1 MNLKKEIEEIYNE
14 INKNNRDN
22 IKEVGEKYQKLLKYL
37 FYDDELS
44 LIESKEYVSVLYRMI
59 FETRD
64 IVDGKGEYKFAHM
77 LIGELVKFGYTE
89 HGYELKSITDSL
101 ANTAIL
107 NIIYYH
113 AYADKPNG
121 NTDKPNGNTDKPNGN
136 TDKPNGN
143 TDKPNGNTNKPYGS
157 WKDIKYFCNYLKE
170 EILPDIGESD
180 ITQLSIF
187 QYILNIVVKQLKED
201 REAIHRVAIKNN
213 TNTNPSLLCK
223 WLPREKSDKFGW
235 LARHIAVAYYPEFLK
250 NNKITNN
257 QSYRKAIRKCLT
269 HYRQLVAE
277 INKQINPPQINQ
289 CNQQWQCIDFN
300 NVSSQT
306 LNKQALAFEYVD
318 EEGNSRGDDEDR
330 IKCRENYQNY
340 HNNTHNNSHN
350 DEIKEEEEKK
360 YFLWDEINVIL
371 SHNKYNWAEE
381 EINSIWMLDDDETL
395 YNNDDNKEEDEV
407 KDDEDVKDVKDDEDV
422 KDVEEQSTDY
432 LMVVNDVKEEK
443 KNNGWFGW
451 LGWQ

>member
-44 LIESKEYVSVLYRMI
+44 LIDSKEYVSVLYRMI

-113 AYADKPNG
+113 AYENGNTDKPNG

-143 TDKPNGNTNKPYGS
+143 TDKPNGNTDKPYGS

-170 EILPDIGESD
+170 EILPDIGEED

-201 REAIHRVAIKNN
+201 RVLIKNN
-213 TNTNPSLLCK
+213 ANPSLLCK

-235 LARHIAVAYYPEFLK
+235 LARHIALAYYPEFLK

-257 QSYRKAIRKCLT
+257 QSYRKAVRKCLT

-277 INKQINPPQINQ
+277 INKEINPPQINQ

-306 LNKQALAFEYVD
+306 LNKHALAFEYID
-318 EEGNSRGDDEDR
+318 KEGNSRGDDEDR

-340 HNNTHNNSHN
+340 QNYKNDYHNHHHIDN
-350 DEIKEEEEKK
+350 DTLKEEEEE

-371 SHNKYNWAEE
+371 SHNKYNWAAE

-395 YNNDDNKEEDEV
+395 YNNDDKEEDDV
-407 KDDEDVKDVKDDEDV
+407 KDDVKEDVKDDV
-422 KDVEEQSTDY
+422 KEVEEQNTDY
-432 LMVVNDVKEEK
+432 LMVVNDNKDIKEEK

>member
-1 MNLKKEIEEIYNE
+1 MNIKKQIEEIYNE
-14 INKNNRDN
+14 INKNNRNN
-22 IKEVGEKYQKLLKYL
+22 IKEVGEKYQKLLKHL
-37 FYDDELS
+37 FCDDELS
-44 LIESKEYVSVLYRMI
+44 LLESKEYVTVLYQMI

-89 HGYELKSITDSL
+89 HGYELKTITDSL

-107 NIIYYH
+107 NIIYYD
-113 AYADKPNG
+113 AYITKPKNG
-121 NTDKPNGNTDKPNGN
+121 NTDTNKPYGNKD
-136 TDKPNGN
+136 
-143 TDKPNGNTNKPYGS
+143 KPYGS

-170 EILPDIGESD
+170 EVLPDIGETD
-180 ITQLSIF
+180 ITQLTIF
-187 QYILNIVVKQLKED
+187 QYMLNIVVEQLKED
-201 REAIHRVAIKNN
+201 REAIKN

-235 LARHIAVAYYPEFLK
+235 LAKHIAVAYYPEFLK
-250 NNKITNN
+250 NNKNTTN

-306 LNKQALAFEYVD
+306 LNKHALAFEYVD
-318 EEGNSRGDDEDR
+318 KEGNSRGNDEDR

-340 HNNTHNNSHN
+340 QNYQNNTHN
-350 DEIKEEEEKK
+350 DTLEERKE

-371 SHNKYNWAEE
+371 SHNKYNWAAE

-395 YNNDDNKEEDEV
+395 YNNDDNKEEDVKDV

-422 KDVEEQSTDY
+422 KDVEEQNTDY
-432 LMVVNDVKEEK
+432 LMVVNDDNNDVKEEK
-443 KNNGWFGW
+443 KNNSWFGW

>member
-37 FYDDELS
+37 FYDDEIS
-44 LIESKEYVSVLYRMI
+44 LIESKEYVSILYRMI

-113 AYADKPNG
+113 AYANG
-121 NTDKPNGNTDKPNGN
+121 NTDTD
-136 TDKPNGN
+136 
-143 TDKPNGNTNKPYGS
+143 KPYGS

-170 EILPDIGESD
+170 EILPDIGEED

-187 QYILNIVVKQLKED
+187 QYILNIVVEQLKED
-201 REAIHRVAIKNN
+201 TALIKNN
-213 TNTNPSLLCK
+213 ANPSLLCK

-235 LARHIAVAYYPEFLK
+235 LAKHIAVAYYPEFLK
-250 NNKITNN
+250 NNKNTETVT
-257 QSYRKAIRKCLT
+257 YRKAIRKCLT

-306 LNKQALAFEYVD
+306 LNKHALAFEYVD
-318 EEGNSRGDDEDR
+318 KEGNSRGNDEDR

-340 HNNTHNNSHN
+340 HNNSHN
-350 DEIKEEEEKK
+350 DTLEDNIQRKEEEKE

-371 SHNKYNWAEE
+371 SHNKYKWAAE

-395 YNNDDNKEEDEV
+395 YNNDD
-407 KDDEDVKDVKDDEDV
+407 KDDDDKDDVKEDVKE
-422 KDVEEQSTDY
+422 VEEQSTDY
-432 LMVVNDVKEEK
+432 LMVVNDDNNDNNDNNNIKEEK
-443 KNNGWFGW
+443 KNNSWFGW

>member
-14 INKNNRDN
+14 INKNNRNN

-44 LIESKEYVSVLYRMI
+44 LIESKEYVSILYRMI

-77 LIGELVKFGYTE
+77 LIGELVKFGYSE
-89 HGYELKSITDSL
+89 YGYELKSITDSL

-113 AYADKPNG
+113 AYAEESDAHNGNKPYG
-121 NTDKPNGNTDKPNGN
+121 NTD
-136 TDKPNGN
+136 
-143 TDKPNGNTNKPYGS
+143 KPYGS
-157 WKDIKYFCNYLKE
+157 WKDIKYFCNYLKDE
-170 EILPDIGESD
+170 VLPDIGETD

-201 REAIHRVAIKNN
+201 REAIHTALIKNN
-213 TNTNPSLLCK
+213 ANPSLLCK

-235 LARHIAVAYYPEFLK
+235 LARHIALAYYPDFFK
-250 NNKITNN
+250 NNKITTN
-257 QSYRKAIRKCLT
+257 QSYRKAVRKCLT

-277 INKQINPPQINQ
+277 INQKINPPQINQ
-289 CNQQWQCIDFN
+289 CNQQWQDIDFN
-300 NVSSQT
+300 NVSKQT

-318 EEGNSRGDDEDR
+318 KEGNSRGNDEDR

-340 HNNTHNNSHN
+340 QNYQNYKN
-350 DEIKEEEEKK
+350 DRHIIENDNLEKE

-371 SHNKYNWAEE
+371 SHNKYNWAAE

-395 YNNDDNKEEDEV
+395 YNNNDDKEEEDDKDVKEEEEDEEDV
-407 KDDEDVKDVKDDEDV
+407 EDVKDVNKDV
-422 KDVEEQSTDY
+422 NKDVEEQNTDY
-432 LMVVNDVKEEK
+432 LMVVNDIKEEK